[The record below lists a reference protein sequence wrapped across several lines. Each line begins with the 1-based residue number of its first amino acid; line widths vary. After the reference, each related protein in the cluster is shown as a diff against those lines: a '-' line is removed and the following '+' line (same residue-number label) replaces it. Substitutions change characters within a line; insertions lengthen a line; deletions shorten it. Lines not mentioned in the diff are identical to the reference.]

1 MLASTI
7 IPTIGRDTLSRA
19 VHSVLDQPYAA
30 DEWEVIVVNDSGK
43 PLPDAEWQHSH
54 RVRVINT
61 NRRERCIARNTGA
74 AIALGRYLHFLD
86 DDDYM
91 LPGALDCL
99 AGLTQ
104 AHPDAALLYGG
115 TRIVNRNGDKLGDY
129 TVDFSG
135 YCAVMVFAKWV
146 PMLATLYQARGFF
159 DIGGF
164 DASFAAGAEDIKLT
178 RHIASEHSMAGSQ
191 QIVAVAAVGEYGSS
205 TDWARNQFF
214 YRLASERLLKES
226 GMFSRLRRSATT
238 PYWHGRFVR
247 IYLASCG
254 WNMRNKH
261 ISTAL
266 TRGAQV
272 MAGMALTL
280 PWTLQKDYWRALIN
294 PARYQPPAQV
304 SACPPRP
311 LAA

>member
-1 MLASTI
+1 VL
-7 IPTIGRDTLSRA
+7 
-19 VHSVLDQPYAA
+19 SVLDQPCPT

-43 PLPDAEWQHSH
+43 PLPQEEWQQSP
-54 RVRVINT
+54 RVRVIHT
-61 NRRERCIARNTGA
+61 NRRERCFARNTGA
-74 AIALGRYLHFLD
+74 AIALGQYLHFLD

-115 TRIVNRNGDKLGDY
+115 TRIVNRDGDTLGDY
-129 TVDFSG
+129 TVDFAG

-146 PMLATLYQARGFF
+146 PMLASLYQTRAFF
-159 DIGGF
+159 EIGGF
-164 DASFAAGAEDIKLT
+164 DTFFSEGAQDIKLA

-191 QIVAVAAVGEYGSS
+191 QIVAVAAVGEYGS
-205 TDWARNQFF
+205 TTNWAKNQFY
-214 YRLASERLLKES
+214 YRLTSELLLKES
-226 GMFSRLRRSATT
+226 GMFNRLRRSATAA
-238 PYWHGRFVR
+238 YWHGRFVR

-254 WNMRNKH
+254 WNMWNKQ

-266 TRGAQV
+266 TLGAQAV
-272 MAGMALTL
+272 AGMTLTL

-294 PARYQPPAQV
+294 PARFQPPA
-304 SACPPRP
+304 
-311 LAA
+311 